1 MTAILFEIQQM
12 EPTQCSLWH
21 RRCSDPTCNAGNAS
35 RLWFV
40 RLGSGQGSR
49 LLAERS
55 HFKVTPYTTP
65 VHHLVN
71 SGRPHPVFLGPVV
84 HAQRSRGA
92 ENGAGASTSTARQLD
107 RAGEVEQVAALEP
120 VLLAH
125 VLHSQP
131 AQPPDALHVLLLLPE
146 VQPLLQTSQVSGLR
160 ELLERQTLRVICS
173 WVHYQVHLQAN
184 SVLLRCKDKL
194 GKEEETSYVTSPK
207 VSRALTKTDS
217 KFFGQV
223 WSPGVKCTLFLP

>member
-1 MTAILFEIQQM
+1 ML
-12 EPTQCSLWH
+12 
-21 RRCSDPTCNAGNAS
+21 
-35 RLWFV
+35 
-40 RLGSGQGSR
+40 LGSGQGSR

-55 HFKVTPYTTP
+55 HFNLHNKRTVQ
-65 VHHLVN
+65 HLVN
-71 SGRPHPVFLGPVV
+71 SGRPHPVLLGPVV
-84 HAQRSRGA
+84 HAQGACGA
-92 ENGAGASTSTARQLD
+92 ENGARASTSTARQLD

-131 AQPPDALHVLLLLPE
+131 AQPPDPLHVLLLLPE

-160 ELLERQTLRVICS
+160 ELLQRQTLRVICS
-173 WVHYQVHLQAN
+173 GVHYQVHLQAN
-184 SVLLRCKDKL
+184 SMLLRCKDKF